1 MDLIMDKKPAT
12 KNTNLNKKTEILPP
26 SIKDMMAIVGK
37 IVLSCY
43 GVSKLQAK
51 YFYELNKKKMSLSDS
66 IEITTRLDKTYHIRV
81 YISVVPH
88 VKVTEVLAEV
98 QKRIKYELEM
108 AYKVKIRKIDIYA
121 QSIE

>member
-1 MDLIMDKKPAT
+1 MDDKEVV
-12 KNTNLNKKTEILPP
+12 KNTNANTKPEIPTL
-26 SIKDMMAIVGK
+26 SIKEMTAIVGK
-37 IVLSCY
+37 IALSCY

-51 YFYELNKKKMSLSDS
+51 HFYEFNKKKMSVSDS
-66 IEITTRLDKTYHIRV
+66 IEITMRPNKTYHIRV
-81 YISVVPH
+81 YISVAPH

-108 AYKVKIRKIDIYA
+108 AYKIKIRKIDIYA